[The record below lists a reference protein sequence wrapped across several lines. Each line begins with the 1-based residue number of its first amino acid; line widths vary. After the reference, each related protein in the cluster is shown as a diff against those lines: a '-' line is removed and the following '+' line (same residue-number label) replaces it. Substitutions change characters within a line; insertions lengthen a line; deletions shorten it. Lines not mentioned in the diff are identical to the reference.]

1 MERILK
7 LLDQNA
13 RFTNKEIAVMLGKTE
28 EEVAAAVADFE
39 KRGIIKGYKAVID
52 WEKSEREYVS
62 ALIEI
67 KVIPQRDR
75 GFEEIAA
82 RIVSFPEVESMYLM
96 SGAFDFALTITGKTF
111 QEVAM
116 FVARKLAPIESVQS
130 TATHFILKRY
140 KDDGVTFSQE
150 IEDERGNASL

>member
-1 MERILK
+1 MEKILK
-7 LLDQNA
+7 LLDRNA
-13 RFTNKEIAVMLGKTE
+13 HYTNKEMAVLLGITE
-28 EEVAAAVADFE
+28 QEVAAAIAEFE
-39 KRGIIKGYKAVID
+39 KKGVIKGYKAVID
-52 WEKSEREYVS
+52 WEKSGVDVVS
-62 ALIEI
+62 AFIEI

-96 SGAFDFALTITGKTF
+96 SGAYDFALTITGKTF

-130 TATHFILKRY
+130 TATHFILRRY
-140 KDDGVTFSQE
+140 KDNGVTFCGE

>member
-39 KRGIIKGYKAVID
+39 KKGIIKGYKAVID
-52 WEKSEREYVS
+52 WEKSEYEYVS

-140 KDDGVTFSQE
+140 KDDGVTFSEE